1 MPGSAHEIL
10 VMALRERPALLG
22 LLWERVGEHVGVRAV
37 TEPLGV
43 VDSTVRF
50 ADVKEVRPDVLY
62 TSNEVPWLVL
72 EVQHEVDEAKRR
84 RWPLLASVLLDEHK
98 QMGELVVL
106 TASRRVA
113 HWAGA
118 SIQWTGPRGTRLA
131 MWPLVL
137 WISPALVDD
146 LLTEEAPPEL
156 ALVAAWALRTQ
167 SGPRA
172 RARMERVIRRT
183 GCLSEP
189 LRSEQARAIL
199 HVINDQLLEHVR
211 AMDLRHIP
219 ESEPFQR
226 FKRVL
231 QAEGKRDALLQYLD
245 ARGVT
250 LTPAQRT
257 QVESCTDPERLARW
271 LAAAFRAHDPLA
283 IEATLFDEGP

>member
-1 MPGSAHEIL
+1 
-10 VMALRERPALLG
+10 
-22 LLWERVGEHVGVRAV
+22 
-37 TEPLGV
+37 
-43 VDSTVRF
+43 
-50 ADVKEVRPDVLY
+50 
-62 TSNEVPWLVL
+62 
-72 EVQHEVDEAKRR
+72 
-84 RWPLLASVLLDEHK
+84 
-98 QMGELVVL
+98 
-106 TASRRVA
+106 
-113 HWAGA
+113 
-118 SIQWTGPRGTRLA
+118 
-131 MWPLVL
+131 
-137 WISPALVDD
+137 
-146 LLTEEAPPEL
+146 
-156 ALVAAWALRTQ
+156 
-167 SGPRA
+167 
-172 RARMERVIRRT
+172 MERVIRRT